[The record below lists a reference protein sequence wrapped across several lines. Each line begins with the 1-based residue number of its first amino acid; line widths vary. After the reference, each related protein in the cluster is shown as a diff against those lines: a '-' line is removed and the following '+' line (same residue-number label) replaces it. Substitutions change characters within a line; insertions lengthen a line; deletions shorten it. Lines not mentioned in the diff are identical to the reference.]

1 MIDRLYNE
9 RKWPGDIPG
18 RRPALMLA
26 ALLLLSPALLHAQ
39 PWEDG
44 GADAVESFRP
54 GTGAGHGA
62 EHLPGNVLGL
72 PDSSA
77 RDQEPVILPE
87 QILSLG
93 MGGEIVLRFDRHPIV
108 DRPGADFTVFE
119 NAFHYTIGGRE
130 RLFAEP
136 AEVAVSR
143 DGIEFIAF
151 PFDSL
156 TLAGC
161 AGITPTNGDRNPG
174 DPAVSGGDCFD
185 IGQLGLDSVRYVRL
199 RDMTAIISGNRQ
211 HPFWDPTLTGAAPNA
226 GFDLDAVVRVTVPS
240 AGPSGVAGERSPL
253 AGAELGPNPFTGQT
267 TLRLRL
273 EKGSDIRVRLFDQ
286 LGRQVREISGG
297 RLERGEWRIGINPE
311 GLPPGVYFALVEA
324 GGSVPM
330 VIRAVYAGSGR

>member
-1 MIDRLYNE
+1 MRDYLSEHWNR
-9 RKWPGDIPG
+9 PGTIPG
-18 RRPALMLA
+18 RRSALLLA
-26 ALLLLSPALLHAQ
+26 ALLLASPALLRAQ

-54 GTGAGHGA
+54 GTGAGYGA
-62 EHLPGNVLGL
+62 DHFPGNVLGL

-77 RDQEPVILPE
+77 RDQEAAILPE

-93 MGGEIVLRFDRHPIV
+93 MGGEIVLRFDRHAIV

-143 DGIEFIAF
+143 DGIEFIPF

-161 AGITPTNGDRNPG
+161 AGVTPTNGDRNPG
-174 DPAVSGGDCFD
+174 DPSISGGDRFD

-199 RDMTAIISGNRQ
+199 RDVTAIISGNRQ
-211 HPFWDPTLTGAAPNA
+211 HPFWDPTLTGASPNA

-240 AGPSGVAGERSPL
+240 VGPSGVGGDRSPV
-253 AGAELGPNPFTGQT
+253 AGAELGPNPFTGHT

-273 EKGSDIRVRLFDQ
+273 EKESDIRVRLFDQ
-286 LGRQVREISGG
+286 LGREVREISGG
-297 RLERGEWRIGINPE
+297 RLEQGEWRIGIDPE
-311 GLPPGVYFALVEA
+311 GLAPGVYFALVEA
-324 GGSVPM
+324 DGSIPM
-330 VIRAVYAGSGR
+330 MIRAVYAGSGR